1 MYTFEQHITVRLQFG
16 AMEEPV
22 EISVPLQ
29 VLRYLDRHADRR
41 LAPDGTVVYM
51 HPRDVFDAEMD
62 RRQSVCGAAVA
73 A

>member
-29 VLRYLDRHADRR
+29 ALRYLDLHSERR
-41 LAPDGTVVYM
+41 LAPDGTVIYM
-51 HPRDVFDAEMD
+51 HPQSPFDEELSRCPQA
-62 RRQSVCGAAVA
+62 CGAAA